1 MRSPALTS
9 NAVIA
14 FRPNHGDSG
23 LDRVRSLPYPQP
35 LSGVPPKPIARAL
48 AGFCEESWGIVG
60 SPSRNCLYLFEL
72 KQQAFALC
80 FCLNMVDH
88 QNMKRR
94 KQTASNDSRVWGYCR
109 VSTRA
114 QANEG
119 FSLDD
124 QRSRIAG
131 YCQANV
137 LPSPTQ
143 FFVDAATSGT
153 VSLQKREQ
161 GRGMLEIVRKGDHIV
176 VTRGDRLFRSA
187 KNALEVAEMLRDKG
201 VELHLMDMGGPV
213 LNSSVSRLVFGILM
227 MVANMESERIGERT
241 ASVKEHLRKQG
252 RFVGGLVPVG
262 YSKLQDGRLM
272 RHGDWKQLT
281 ARMRRLNKQGM
292 SLRKIAIEMQ
302 EYGLELSYS
311 TVYAVL
317 NDKRKVDAVRERGNF
332 VRV

>member
-1 MRSPALTS
+1 MT
-9 NAVIA
+9 
-14 FRPNHGDSG
+14 
-23 LDRVRSLPYPQP
+23 
-35 LSGVPPKPIARAL
+35 
-48 AGFCEESWGIVG
+48 
-60 SPSRNCLYLFEL
+60 
-72 KQQAFALC
+72 
-80 FCLNMVDH
+80 
-88 QNMKRR
+88 RR
-94 KQTASNDSRVWGYCR
+94 KPATSTDSRVWGYCR

-124 QRSRIAG
+124 QHSRIAG
-131 YCQANV
+131 YCQANA

-153 VSLQKREQ
+153 VSLQKREHGQ
-161 GRGMLEIVRKGDHIV
+161 AMLQIVRRGDHIV

-252 RFVGGLVPVG
+252 RFVGGLLPVG
-262 YSKLQDGRLM
+262 YKRTKDGRLL
-272 RHGDWKQLT
+272 RDRDWKRQSAQIQKLSE
-281 ARMRRLNKQGM
+281 QGL
-292 SLRKIAIEMQ
+292 SVRKIAAEMKSH
-302 EYGLELSYS
+302 GLQLSYS

-317 NDKRKVDAVRERGNF
+317 TQKRKVDAVQ
-332 VRV
+332 

>member
-1 MRSPALTS
+1 MT
-9 NAVIA
+9 
-14 FRPNHGDSG
+14 
-23 LDRVRSLPYPQP
+23 
-35 LSGVPPKPIARAL
+35 
-48 AGFCEESWGIVG
+48 
-60 SPSRNCLYLFEL
+60 
-72 KQQAFALC
+72 
-80 FCLNMVDH
+80 
-88 QNMKRR
+88 RR
-94 KQTASNDSRVWGYCR
+94 KPATFNESRVWGYCR

-124 QRSRIAG
+124 QQSRIAG
-131 YCQANV
+131 YCQANA
-137 LPSPTQ
+137 LPSPTR

-161 GRGMLEIVRKGDHIV
+161 GQGMLEIVRKGDHIV

-187 KNALEVAEMLRDKG
+187 KNALEVAELLRDKG

-262 YSKLQDGRLM
+262 YKKTKDGRLV
-272 RHGDWKQLT
+272 RDREWTRQSAQIQKLS
-281 ARMRRLNKQGM
+281 RQGL
-292 SLRKIAIEMQ
+292 SVRKIAAEMKSH
-302 EYGLELSYS
+302 GLQLSYS

-317 NDKRKVDAVRERGNF
+317 TDKRKVDAI
-332 VRV
+332 

>member
-1 MRSPALTS
+1 MT
-9 NAVIA
+9 
-14 FRPNHGDSG
+14 
-23 LDRVRSLPYPQP
+23 
-35 LSGVPPKPIARAL
+35 
-48 AGFCEESWGIVG
+48 
-60 SPSRNCLYLFEL
+60 
-72 KQQAFALC
+72 
-80 FCLNMVDH
+80 
-88 QNMKRR
+88 RR
-94 KQTASNDSRVWGYCR
+94 KPTSSNESRVWGYCR

-124 QRSRIAG
+124 QQSRIAG
-131 YCQANV
+131 YCQANA
-137 LPSPTQ
+137 LPPPAQ

-161 GRGMLEIVRKGDHIV
+161 GRGMLDIVRRGDHIV

-187 KNALEVAEMLRDKG
+187 KNALEVAEVLRDKG

-252 RFVGGLVPVG
+252 RFVGGLLPVG

-281 ARMRRLNKQGM
+281 ARMRKLSKQGM

-317 NDKRKVDAVRERGNF
+317 TDKRKVDAFR
-332 VRV
+332 